1 MSILDSF
8 LLSVT
13 NLHHRRALEAFRRLV
28 DVLVYQVPD
37 VKEQEVVRA
46 SRRQDD
52 HRYITDRGHS
62 LVIST
67 STSVYSVISANEIH
81 ILAPGKPVVNST
93 FLRNLA
99 TGNDAPEDQFQGTL
113 QSTR

>member
-1 MSILDSF
+1 M
-8 LLSVT
+8 
-13 NLHHRRALEAFRRLV
+13 
-28 DVLVYQVPD
+28 DVLDYQVPD

-67 STSVYSVISANEIH
+67 STSVYSVISANEVH

-99 TGNDAPEDQFQGTL
+99 TNNDAPEDQFSRNIAVNKVKPYL
-113 QSTR
+113 VESFAYFYARKANVA